1 VLFVRLGIG
10 AITLALLFGL
20 FNLIYG
26 AWQFVLGIE
35 LRQTGKTLRAA
46 GADKHPHQTA
56 A

>member
-1 VLFVRLGIG
+1 MLFVRLGIG